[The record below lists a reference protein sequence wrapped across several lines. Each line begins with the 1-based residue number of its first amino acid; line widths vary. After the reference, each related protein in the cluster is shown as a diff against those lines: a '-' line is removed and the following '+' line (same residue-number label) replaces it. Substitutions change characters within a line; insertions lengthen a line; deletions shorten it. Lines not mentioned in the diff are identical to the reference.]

1 MIFKFSALLF
11 SLSLFALNTA
21 CVSVNLANNDVK
33 RADDIKFKAPNGS
46 FQEFKSELV
55 DKGWRH
61 KSNGNAISFVSDCQ
75 NQYDPTLKN
84 IEAGVINSITS
95 KKKVSSDLKTFNSRE
110 SLHSVYDGKVDG
122 IPTTVELVTF
132 KKNGCIYVISYV
144 AVKSN
149 YAENKPQFQS
159 FLDGFR
165 AP

>member
-1 MIFKFSALLF
+1 MNFKFSAMLL
-11 SLSLFALNTA
+11 SLSFLALNTA
-21 CVSVNLANNDVK
+21 CVSVNLAKNDVK
-33 RADDIKFKAPNGS
+33 RAEDIQYKAPNGS
-46 FQEFKSELV
+46 FKEFDSELV

-75 NQYDPTLKN
+75 NQYDPTLEN
-84 IEAGVINSITS
+84 IESGVINSITS
-95 KKKVSSDLKTFNSRE
+95 KKKVSSNLENYNGRE

-149 YAENKPQFQS
+149 YNENKPQFQS
-159 FLDGFR
+159 FLDRFK

>member
-1 MIFKFSALLF
+1 MILKFLATLLYICF
-11 SLSLFALNTA
+11 LLSTAA
-21 CVSVNLANNDVK
+21 CVSVNLAKTDVK
-33 RADDIKFKAPNGS
+33 RAEGVRFAPPNGS
-46 FQEFKSELV
+46 FEEFESDLV

-84 IEAGVINSITS
+84 IEAGVIGAITD
-95 KKKVSSDLKTFNSRE
+95 KKKVSSHLKSFNGRE
-110 SLHSVYDGKVDG
+110 SLQSVYDGKVDG

-144 AVKSN
+144 AVKTN
-149 YAENKPQFQS
+149 YEEDLEQFRL
-159 FLDGFR
+159 FLNGFE